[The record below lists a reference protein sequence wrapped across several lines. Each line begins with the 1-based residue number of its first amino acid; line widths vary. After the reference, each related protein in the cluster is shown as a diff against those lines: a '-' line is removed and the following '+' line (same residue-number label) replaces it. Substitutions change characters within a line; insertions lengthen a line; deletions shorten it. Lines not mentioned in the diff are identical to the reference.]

1 MNDMSNFPFKILRA
15 RKKRAK
21 VQKKMHIRKYRAL
34 FYKKTIDCNLFCTIF
49 IPLWELAHSSE
60 DESCTTGVAG
70 FLIKSASE
78 V

>member
-1 MNDMSNFPFKILRA
+1 MSSKYD
-15 RKKRAK
+15 KKYTCASKRT
-21 VQKKMHIRKYRAL
+21 L
-34 FYKKTIDCNLFCTIF
+34 FYKETIDCNLFCTIF